1 MTVERFDLA
10 IIGAGPA
17 GMAAALEARRHRLRT
32 VVLDEQSAPGG
43 QVWRNVE
50 AVTTRRPQDLFVFG
64 AEYADGFAFAQKFRN
79 CGAEYRPGARV
90 WQVEIATPDALPTEA
105 LQPPASLVLP
115 SGSALDTGPDDDEV
129 HVERRRTGADRHLY
143 YTDARGAHHIAARHV
158 LVATGAYERPMPVPG
173 WTLPGVLTCGAA
185 QVMLKTSAMVPGPQV
200 VLVGSGPLVLLLA
213 VQLLRA
219 GVRPAAVVGTV
230 PAGNYLR
237 AAGRLWPAL
246 LAPGYLSKGLS
257 LIGALR
263 RSGVPRHAAATD
275 LRIEGSARAEAV
287 VFRSAGREHRIAA
300 QTVLLHQG
308 VVPNANLWQSLGLE
322 HYWDAAQRC
331 FRPVVDAWGNS
342 TLAGILVAGDSA
354 GIGGAE
360 AALCAGELSGLS
372 VAWQQRRIDTA
383 ERDRRAWLARRA
395 LKAHWSVRPFLDR
408 LYLPPPAMRVPVDD
422 DTVVCRCEEVTA
434 GALRRLAVTGVHGPN
449 QMKAFSRCGM
459 GPCQGRLCG
468 LTVTELIAATQRR
481 SPSDVGCYRVRAPVL
496 PVTVGEVADL
506 DRPHRG

>member
-1 MTVERFDLA
+1 MSAERFDLA

-32 VVLDEQSAPGG
+32 VVLDEQPDPGG

-50 AVTTRRPQDLFVFG
+50 AITTRRPQDLFLFG
-64 AEYADGFAFAQKFRN
+64 AEYADGFPFTRRFRG
-79 CGAEYRPGARV
+79 CGADYRPGARV
-90 WQVEIATPDALPTEA
+90 WQVEVASPAPRSPSSLALPA
-105 LQPPASLVLP
+105 
-115 SGSALDTGPDDDEV
+115 GSTVDTGPDEEAI
-129 HVERRRTGADRHLY
+129 HVERRRTGADRHLF
-143 YTDARGAHHIAARHV
+143 YTDARGSHHLAARHV
-158 LVATGAYERPMPVPG
+158 LVATGAYERPVPLPG

-185 QVMLKTSAMVPGPQV
+185 QVLMKTAAMVPATPL

-230 PAGNYLR
+230 PRGNWVR
-237 AAGRLWPAL
+237 AASRLLPAL

-257 LIGALR
+257 LLGALR
-263 RSGVPRHAAATD
+263 RAGVPAFASATD

-287 VFRSAGREHRIAA
+287 AFRSRGREHRIAA
-300 QTVLLHQG
+300 STVLLHQG
-308 VVPNANLWQSLGLE
+308 VVPNGSLWQSLGLE
-322 HYWDAAQRC
+322 QYWDGAQRC
-331 FRPVVDAWGNS
+331 FRPVVDAWGNT
-342 TLAGILVAGDSA
+342 TLAGVLVAGDSA

-372 VAWQQRRIDTA
+372 VAWQQRRIDTV

-408 LYLPPPAMRVPVDD
+408 LYEVPPELRVPPAD
-422 DTVVCRCEEVTA
+422 DTIVCRCEEVTA
-434 GALRRLAVTGVHGPN
+434 GELRRLALTGVAGPN

-459 GPCQGRLCG
+459 GACQGRLCG
-468 LTVTELIAATQRR
+468 LTVTELIAATQHR
-481 SPSDVGCYRVRAPVL
+481 SPAEVGFYRVRAPVL
-496 PVTVGEVADL
+496 PVTVGQVAGL
-506 DRPHRG
+506 DWPENGPA